1 MVTVSAIYA
10 SFVSFFLR
18 MYDLV
23 RNNSLSLSLSL
34 SLTLNDKTYMPKSR
48 EECKKNS
55 KSCPI
60 NPNPKSK

>member
-34 SLTLNDKTYMPKSR
+34 SLNDKTYMPKSR

>member
-34 SLTLNDKTYMPKSR
+34 TLNDKTYMPKSR

-55 KSCPI
+55 KSSPI
-60 NPNPKSK
+60 NPNPKSN

>member
-34 SLTLNDKTYMPKSR
+34 NDETYMPKSR

-55 KSCPI
+55 KSSPI

>member
-23 RNNSLSLSLSL
+23 RNNSLSL
-34 SLTLNDKTYMPKSR
+34 NDETYMPKSR

>member
-23 RNNSLSLSLSL
+23 RYNSLS
-34 SLTLNDKTYMPKSR
+34 LNDKTYMPKSR

-55 KSCPI
+55 KSSPI
-60 NPNPKSK
+60 NPNPKSN

>member
-23 RNNSLSLSLSL
+23 RNNSLSL
-34 SLTLNDKTYMPKSR
+34 NDETYMPKSR

-55 KSCPI
+55 KSSPI

>member
-23 RNNSLSLSLSL
+23 RYNSLS
-34 SLTLNDKTYMPKSR
+34 LNDKTYMPKSR

-55 KSCPI
+55 KSSPI